1 MFQGEKHMKKIAM
14 CGVTLALLVGLAGC
28 GHEKAAQ
35 QVSHSQATTRV
46 KPKKVTATFEN
57 NEIKTSALKLK
68 LTKSKVIPVGEAGNE
83 NGTKPVLAIWFSAT
97 NLSNNKVTARSAWT
111 AIFAA
116 YQKQASN
123 KQLKFGAVPDAAL
136 KDNFNI
142 PKGQTT
148 KGAVA
153 YELVDQQTSVTL
165 KAVAAQTVGNKIF
178 DVKTVLAAAASSSAA
193 AESESAAAASSSAQA
208 AAAAESDAAAS
219 AASDSESDSESD
231 ANAQSSTSDDATADG
246 MTGATGENQV
256 TADQQAPTG
265 AAAGASDAY

>member
-1 MFQGEKHMKKIAM
+1 M
-14 CGVTLALLVGLAGC
+14 
-28 GHEKAAQ
+28 
-35 QVSHSQATTRV
+35 
-46 KPKKVTATFEN
+46 
-57 NEIKTSALKLK
+57 
-68 LTKSKVIPVGEAGNE
+68 IPVGEVGNE

-116 YQKQASN
+116 YQKQAST

-208 AAAAESDAAAS
+208 AADAESAAAAS
-219 AASDSESDSESD
+219 AASDSESD
-231 ANAQSSTSDDATADG
+231 ANAQSSASDDATADG

-265 AAAGASDAY
+265 AAAGTSDAY

>member
-28 GHEKAAQ
+28 GREKAAQ

-46 KPKKVTATFEN
+46 KSKKVTATFEN
-57 NEIKTSALKLK
+57 NEIKTPALKLK

-153 YELVDQQTSVTL
+153 YELVDQQASVTL

-208 AAAAESDAAAS
+208 AADAESAAAAS
-219 AASDSESDSESD
+219 AASDSESDT
-231 ANAQSSTSDDATADG
+231 NAQSSTSADATADG

>member
-1 MFQGEKHMKKIAM
+1 MKKIAM

-28 GHEKAAQ
+28 GHDKAAKS
-35 QVSHSQATTRV
+35 VSSHSQSTTSV

-57 NEIKTSALKLK
+57 NEIKTPALKLK
-68 LTKSKVIPVGEAGNE
+68 LTKSKVIPVGEVGNE

-123 KQLKFGAVPDAAL
+123 KQLKFGAVPDATL

-153 YELVDQQTSVTL
+153 YELVNQQTSVTL
-165 KAVAAQTVGNKIF
+165 KAVAAQTVGNKLF

-208 AAAAESDAAAS
+208 AAESESAAAAS

-265 AAAGASDAY
+265 AAAGTSDAY